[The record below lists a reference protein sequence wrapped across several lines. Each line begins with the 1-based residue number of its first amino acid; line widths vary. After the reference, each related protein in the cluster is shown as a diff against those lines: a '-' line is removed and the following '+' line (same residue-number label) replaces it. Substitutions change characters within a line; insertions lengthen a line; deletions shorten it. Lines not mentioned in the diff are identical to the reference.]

1 MKDKKRI
8 GLLIDSLIGGG
19 AEKVVLNL
27 AEGFSSQGHDVHI
40 ILIKD
45 KIQHDINNSHYTIH
59 KLSKDG
65 VIFKSRLINKIVL
78 SFRLRILVKRIESDG
93 MPFSFFIT
101 NDENMDRLSSQA
113 NLKNRFILY
122 HNSML
127 EFFKSKIGKATGL
140 KRIIRT
146 FRWKLKFKKTYDG
159 QNIIAICEAQKDE
172 ILSGVGITPKSITVI
187 NNPLDFKKIHKIS
200 NEREEVPEQSFIL
213 NVARINKRKRQDV
226 LIRAFS
232 KLKIKQNLLFIG
244 DTYTESDKNYLKA
257 LIELVKALGLRDRVF
272 FLGFKKN
279 PYPYIKAAD
288 LFVLS
293 SDNEGLSLVLI
304 ESLILG
310 TKVIST
316 NCPTGPSEILTGE
329 FAQYLS
335 PPGDEEALALNIKKA
350 LTAYP
355 QIKEDLIAR
364 FNIESV
370 INKYISYCSPKKTF

>member
-1 MKDKKRI
+1 MDNKKRI

-27 AEGFSSQGHDVHI
+27 AEGFSSRGHDIHI

-45 KIQHDINNSHYTIH
+45 EIQHDINNSHYTIH

-65 VIFKSRLINKIVL
+65 VIFKSRIINKLIL
-78 SFRLRILVKRIESDG
+78 SFKLRMLIKRIESDG
-93 MPFSFFIT
+93 LPFSFFIS

-335 PPGDEEALALNIKKA
+335 PPGDEEALALNIKQA